1 MATAPGEEERTPPE
15 PADDTSAY
23 SPAVAGNGNG
33 VAKGTG
39 TDAAKETGTG
49 GGSAALVPAEPQ
61 DAVPSLVER
70 ARESIRLWIRLHGRG
85 VLGATPF
92 ALAAAL
98 TAAALSPVA
107 IPLLLGNAA
116 LALSGLLGQLGNIGA
131 EHLAHVIEDVVAQL
145 RGEAH
150 GKPVSEERLQAA
162 LSSRLQKEL
171 GGPQAAALRAEM
183 AQVLHR
189 VNGVGTALDA
199 AVRSGVEGLSV
210 YIGETVNLLSRNSV
224 EFRALREDVMSGLA
238 VIQHD
243 LARLEAMQRGQ
254 AEQVERIGVQITE
267 LHRQLAIGRGA
278 VRLAPTPLP
287 VESRFAADPGNGS
300 QATPYPGLEAF
311 NEQTAQWFH
320 GREQLIAR
328 LVTRLRQRLQG
339 LSMVLVVGASGAG
352 KSSVL
357 RAGLIPGLDTG
368 ALAVPGSERWP
379 REVMKPGPTPLRE
392 LAVRL
397 ANRLGGDSVE
407 MAEKLRQNPHNT
419 ALIMRQ
425 VLDFERRR
433 RDGAA
438 ADRPEPATEAGRLVL
453 VIDQFEEIFTQC
465 QDGLE
470 RQRFVDAVCAAAD
483 GQPGAPAPALVVL
496 VLRAGFVEHCTAH
509 PALGPALSDQ
519 FIVGPM
525 NIRELREAIEAPARD
540 AGLKVQQG
548 LVKIMLNDL
557 EAVTSPDGDDGAVA
571 TYDPGKLPLLAHAL
585 RETWEGREGGEL
597 TTKAYSAAGG
607 IKGAVAKKADEVYES
622 FDADSKRVARILL
635 EHMVSVRAD
644 AEDTRRRM
652 TRAALLTE
660 VARSDLPTA
669 RRVLDRLER
678 ERLVTSDK
686 DTVQLAHEALLRHW
700 PRLSEW
706 LEDHRDWLRTLQRL
720 AAGAHEWDARDH
732 HPDLLLHGTQL
743 SAVRA
748 EVTEARR
755 GELGRRE
762 NEFLRASERRQKRN
776 DRLRLAVV
784 MTLTAALVAAAGLG
798 FIAKNNSGAAHRQQT
813 IAQARQLAAEA
824 DARRST
830 DPEVALLLSLAA
842 YRIAPTDTEAVNSL
856 LSSQSG
862 YFTARLPN
870 IAGAVNSVAYDPAA
884 PLLAA
889 AGQDN
894 AVTLW
899 NTASNGTASNDTA
912 SITGSTRA
920 PVAVLSGDS
929 PFYAVTF
936 DPTGRLLAA
945 AQQDGTTVLWDV
957 ASKTRLGTVGA
968 GPDAVDALAFSPD
981 GSELATA
988 GYAGT
993 VWLWNV
999 STLKRVAEVAVGNG
1013 TISAVAFSPGGDR
1026 LAAACTDGEVRIWQS
1041 ADLGAR
1047 PQELVGHTG
1056 LVRSVAF
1063 NRAGTLLASGGD
1075 DTTVRLWDAKSGDAL
1090 GVLSGSAGPVRA
1102 VAFSPDGTEL
1112 ASAGEDD
1119 AVRLW
1124 DTATRLQIGALTGPA
1139 NAVAGIAFSPDGHTL
1154 AGADTDATVGLW
1166 NVAAPQKSGEIATAA
1181 VAAAPGPA
1189 GLLATSGANRQTYL
1203 WRTAGRGLYASVGPS
1218 GGSAAGAGSGASG
1231 RAATGAATAG
1241 IAFSPDGGRLVTSVA
1256 GNGAALWDVVTKRKI
1271 RTLAA
1276 DSPVD
1281 SVAIRPA
1288 NQGAGERGGGADDV
1302 VAAGGVNDS
1311 IYIWGP
1317 GATEPSW
1324 SNGLL
1329 GGPITTVAF
1338 SPDGTLLAAGSQ
1350 DGTILLIRVA
1360 VAGGRLNANV
1370 VEQLSGSSGAVESVA
1385 FSPDDRTLAGGSAD
1399 GTVRLWD
1406 TRDPNNPTGLTT
1418 LFGQSQ
1424 EVVGVAFSSDGR
1436 TLASSAAD
1444 HTIRLWNVADPK
1456 APAALVTLA
1465 GPSDPTGVAFEPG
1478 TGTVVG
1484 SAADGT
1490 ALFWDTDAAAVAAR
1504 VCASNPVAAARILTP
1519 SLLGGD
1525 YPALCP

>member
-1 MATAPGEEERTPPE
+1 MAIAPGDEERTPPE
-15 PADDTSAY
+15 PADDTSGY
-23 SPAVAGNGNG
+23 SPAIPGN
-33 VAKGTG
+33 
-39 TDAAKETGTG
+39 DAAAVRRTGAAE
-49 GGSAALVPAEPQ
+49 GSKALAQAEPE
-61 DAVPSLVER
+61 DAIPGLIER
-70 ARESIRLWIRLHGRG
+70 ARESIRFWIRMHGRG
-85 VLGATPF
+85 LLGATPF

-98 TAAALSPVA
+98 TAAALSPIA

-131 EHLAHVIEDVVAQL
+131 EHIAHVIEDVVAQL

-150 GKPVSEERLQAA
+150 GKRISEERLQSA
-162 LSSRLQKEL
+162 LSARLREEL
-171 GGPQAAALRAEM
+171 DGPQAAALRAEM
-183 AQVLHR
+183 AQILHR
-189 VNGVGTALDA
+189 VDGVGTALDA

-210 YIGETVNLLSRNSV
+210 YIGETVNQLSQTTI
-224 EFRALREDVMSGLA
+224 EFRALREDVMSGIA

-278 VRLAPTPLP
+278 VRLPPKPL
-287 VESRFAADPGNGS
+287 AAGS
-300 QATPYPGLEAF
+300 QSAPEPGKDSADSPYPGLAAF
-311 NEQTAQWFH
+311 DEETAQWFH

-379 REVMKPGPTPLRE
+379 RKVMKPGPTPLRE

-407 MAEKLRQNPHNT
+407 IAEKLRQNPNNA
-419 ALIMRQ
+419 ALILRQ
-425 VLDFERRR
+425 VLDFDRRR

-465 QDGLE
+465 EDGLE
-470 RQRFVDAVCAAAD
+470 RQRFVDAICAAAD

-540 AGLKVQQG
+540 AGLEVQQG
-548 LVKIMLNDL
+548 LVESMLTDL

-585 RETWEGREGGEL
+585 RETWEGRERAERGGHWVL
-597 TTKAYSAAGG
+597 TTKAYTAAGG
-607 IKGAVAKKADEVYES
+607 IKGAVAKKADEVYQS

-669 RRVLDRLER
+669 RQVLDRLER

-700 PRLSEW
+700 PALSEW
-706 LEDHRDWLRTLQRL
+706 LEEHRDWLRTLQRL
-720 AAGAHEWDARDH
+720 SAGAQEWDSGGH
-732 HPDLLLHGTQL
+732 HPDLLLRGTQL

-762 NEFLRASERRQKRN
+762 NEFLRASERRRKRN
-776 DRLRLAVV
+776 DRLRLGVV
-784 MTLTAALVAAAGLG
+784 MALTAALVAAAGLG
-798 FIAKNNSGAAHRQQT
+798 FVAKNNSAAAHRQQT

-856 LSSQSG
+856 LSSQTG

-870 IAGAVNSVAYDPAA
+870 IAGAVNAVAYDPVA

-899 NTASNGTASNDTA
+899 STASDD
-912 SITGSTRA
+912 TGSENAGTRA
-920 PVAVLSGDS
+920 PVAMLSGDA
-929 PFYAVTF
+929 PFYAVAF

-945 AQQDGTTVLWDV
+945 AQQNGTTVLWDV
-957 ASKTRLGTVGA
+957 ATKTRLGTVGA
-968 GPDAVDALAFSPD
+968 GPDAVDTLAFSPD
-981 GSELATA
+981 GTELATA

-999 STLKRVAEVAVGNG
+999 SSLKRVAEVGVRNG
-1013 TISAVAFSPGGDR
+1013 TISSVAFSPGGDR
-1026 LAAACTDGEVRIWQS
+1026 LAAACTDGEVRIWKT
-1041 ADLGAR
+1041 ADLSAR

-1056 LVRSVAF
+1056 MVRSVAF
-1063 NRAGTLLASGGD
+1063 NHAGTLLASGGD
-1075 DTTVRLWDAKSGDAL
+1075 DTTVRLWDAKSGAAL

-1166 NVAAPQKSGEIATAA
+1166 NVAAPQKPGEIATAA
-1181 VAAAPGPA
+1181 VAAAPGRA
-1189 GLLATSGANRQTYL
+1189 GLLATSGANQQTYL
-1203 WRTAGRGLYASVGPS
+1203 WRTSGHGLYATVGPT
-1218 GGSAAGAGSGASG
+1218 GGSATSNAGSSSAASEASG
-1231 RAATGAATAG
+1231 LSATGAATAG
-1241 IAFSPDGGRLVTSVA
+1241 IAFSSDGRRLVTSVA
-1256 GNGAALWDVVTKRKI
+1256 GNGAAVWDVATGRRI
-1271 RTLAA
+1271 RTLTA

-1281 SVAIRPA
+1281 AVAVRPA
-1288 NQGAGERGGGADDV
+1288 KQGAGDRSGGTDDV
-1302 VAAGGVNDS
+1302 IAAGGVNDS
-1311 IYIWGP
+1311 IYFWGP
-1317 GATEPSW
+1317 GATAPSW
-1324 SNGLL
+1324 SNALL

-1350 DGTILLIRVA
+1350 DGTVLLIRVA
-1360 VAGGRLNANV
+1360 VAGGRLSANV

-1385 FSPDDRTLAGGSAD
+1385 FSPDGRTLAGGCAD

-1406 TRDPNNPTGLTT
+1406 TRDPNKPAGLTT

-1424 EVVGVAFSSDGR
+1424 AVVGVAFSSDGS

-1456 APAALVTLA
+1456 APAALVTLG

-1478 TGTVVG
+1478 TGAVAG

-1504 VCASNPVAAARILTP
+1504 ICASNPAEAARILTP
-1519 SLLGGD
+1519 SLLGGG

>member
-1 MATAPGEEERTPPE
+1 MAIVPEDEARTP
-15 PADDTSAY
+15 
-23 SPAVAGNGNG
+23 
-33 VAKGTG
+33 
-39 TDAAKETGTG
+39 
-49 GGSAALVPAEPQ
+49 EPQ
-61 DAVPSLVER
+61 DAVPGLAER
-70 ARESIRLWIRLHGRG
+70 ARESIRVWIRLRGRG
-85 VLGATPF
+85 ILGAAPF

-131 EHLAHVIEDVVAQL
+131 EHIARVIEDVVAQL
-145 RGEAH
+145 RGEAR
-150 GKPVSEERLQAA
+150 GGQALDETLSGERLQAA
-162 LSSRLQKEL
+162 LTSRLQQEL
-171 GGPQAAALRAEM
+171 DGPQAAALRAEM
-183 AQVLHR
+183 AQLLHR
-189 VNGVGTALDA
+189 VDGVGTALDA
-199 AVRSGVEGLSV
+199 AVHSGVEGLSV
-210 YIGETVNLLSRNSV
+210 YIGETLNLLSQTSV
-224 EFRALREDVMSGLA
+224 EFHALRDDVMSGLT

-243 LARLEAMQRGQ
+243 LARIEAMQRGH
-254 AEQVERIGVQITE
+254 AEQVERVSIQIAE
-267 LHRQLAIGRGA
+267 LHRQLAVGRGA
-278 VRLAPTPLP
+278 VRVPPELT
-287 VESRFAADPGNGS
+287 AAQS
-300 QATPYPGLEAF
+300 QATATAEGAPDVTPYPGLEAF
-311 NEQTAQWFH
+311 NEQTAYWFH

-368 ALAVPGSERWP
+368 ALAVPGSQRWP
-379 REVMKPGPTPLRE
+379 REVMKPGQTPLQE

-407 MAEKLRQNPHNT
+407 MAAALRQNPNN
-419 ALIMRQ
+419 AVLIMRQ

-438 ADRPEPATEAGRLVL
+438 SDHPEPATRTSRLVL

-465 QDGLE
+465 HDGLE
-470 RQRFVDAVCAAAD
+470 RQRFVDALCAAAQGKPD
-483 GQPGAPAPALVVL
+483 DPAPALVVL

-540 AGLKVQQG
+540 AGLSVQPG
-548 LVKIMLNDL
+548 LVETMLTDL
-557 EAVTSPDGDDGAVA
+557 EAVTSPDGGAT

-585 RETWEGREGGEL
+585 RETWEGREQGQL
-597 TTKAYSAAGG
+597 TIRAYTAAGG

-635 EHMVSVRAD
+635 EHMVAVRAD

-652 TRAALLTE
+652 TRSALLTE
-660 VARSDLPTA
+660 VAGSDLPTA

-678 ERLVTSDK
+678 ERLVTSDQ

-700 PRLSEW
+700 PALGEW
-706 LEDHRDWLRTLQRL
+706 LEEHRDWLRTLQRL
-720 AAGAHEWDARDH
+720 TAGAHEWQTGDQ

-748 EVTEARR
+748 ELTEARR

-776 DRLRLAVV
+776 DRLRLGVA
-784 MTLTAALVAAAGLG
+784 MALTAALVAAVGLG
-798 FIAKNNSGAAHRQQT
+798 SVAKSNSGAAHRQQT

-824 DARRST
+824 DAHRYT
-830 DPEVALLLSLAA
+830 DPEVALLLSVAA
-842 YRIAPTDTEAVNSL
+842 YRIAPTDAEAVNSL

-870 IAGAVNSVAYDPAA
+870 VAGAVNAVAYDPAA
-884 PLLAA
+884 PLIAA

-899 NTASNGTASNDTA
+899 NSDAAHAGAASPDAGKQS
-912 SITGSTRA
+912 
-920 PVAVLSGDS
+920 PVATLSGDS
-929 PFYAVTF
+929 SFYALAF
-936 DPTGRLLAA
+936 DPAGRLLAA

-957 ASKTRLGTVGA
+957 ATKTRLGTVSA
-968 GPDAVDALAFSPD
+968 GPDAIDTVAFSPD
-981 GSELATA
+981 GSALATA

-993 VWLWNV
+993 VSLWNV
-999 STLKRVAEVAVGNG
+999 SSLKKVAEARVRNG
-1013 TISAVAFSPGGDR
+1013 TISSVAFSPDGNA
-1026 LAAACTDGEVRIWQS
+1026 LAAACTDGEIRIWQTT
-1041 ADLGAR
+1041 DLSAR
-1047 PQELVGHTG
+1047 PRELAGHTG

-1075 DTTVRLWDAKSGDAL
+1075 DTTVRLWDAKTGGAL
-1090 GVLSGSAGPVRA
+1090 GVLGGSAGPVRA
-1102 VAFSPDGTEL
+1102 VAFSPDGTKL

-1119 AVRLW
+1119 VVRLW
-1124 DTATRLQIGALTGPA
+1124 DVAARGQIGALTGST
-1139 NAVAGIAFSPDGHTL
+1139 NTVAGIAFSPDGHVL
-1154 AGADTDATVGLW
+1154 VGADTDATIGLW
-1166 NVAAPQKSGEIATAA
+1166 NVAAPQQTGAIATAA
-1181 VAAAPGPA
+1181 VAAAPGST
-1189 GLLATSGANRQTYL
+1189 GLLATSGVNQQTYL
-1203 WRTAGRGLYASVGPS
+1203 WRSSGQRLYAALGSS
-1218 GGSAAGAGSGASG
+1218 GGSNAGASAGAS
-1231 RAATGAATAG
+1231 AG
-1241 IAFSPDGGRLVTSVA
+1241 IAFSPDGRRLATSVA
-1256 GNGAALWDVVTKRKI
+1256 GTGAAVWDTATRRII

-1276 DSPVD
+1276 ASPVD
-1281 SVAIRPA
+1281 AIA
-1288 NQGAGERGGGADDV
+1288 IGSTGRGGGKGEAQSSAALGDV
-1302 VAAGGVNDS
+1302 IAAGGDDDS
-1311 IYIWGP
+1311 IYLWGP

-1350 DGTILLIRVA
+1350 DGTILLIRLSLT
-1360 VAGGRLNANV
+1360 GGRLSANV
-1370 VEQLSGSSGAVESVA
+1370 IEQLSGSSGAVESVA

-1406 TRDPNNPTGLTT
+1406 TRDPNNPTSFTT

-1424 EVVGVAFSSDGR
+1424 AVVGVAFSSDGR

-1456 APAALVTLA
+1456 TPSALVTLN
-1465 GPSDPTGVAFEPG
+1465 GPSDPTAVAFEPG

-1484 SAADGT
+1484 AAADGT

-1504 VCASNPVAAARILTP
+1504 ICASNPAAAARILTP